1 MKPSDV
7 KYIVVHCAA
16 TPPTMDIGIKTIDG
30 WHKERGFRC
39 VGYHFFIKRDGKLQ
53 EGRKLHETGAHVRGY
68 NRQSIGICLAGGVDK
83 NLDPENNFTANQKA
97 TLKWI
102 VGHLKDHGY
111 KKARVLGHRELDP
124 KKACPSAEI
133 DELIMS

>member
-53 EGRKLHETGAHVRGY
+53 EGRTE
-68 NRQSIGICLAGGVDK
+68 
-83 NLDPENNFTANQKA
+83 E
-97 TLKWI
+97 
-102 VGHLKDHGY
+102 
-111 KKARVLGHRELDP
+111 
-124 KKACPSAEI
+124 
-133 DELIMS
+133 